1 MDLQSDATCELIASI
16 QFYTEQYKHMFKSKE
31 ALIEH
36 IHYVCEAVL
45 NSKLEKN

>member
-16 QFYTEQYKHMFKSKE
+16 KFYTEQYKHMFE
-31 ALIEH
+31 NDQALAEH
-36 IHYVCEAVL
+36 IHYICEAVL